1 MTLIKRTLAVIM
13 SVIMLLGMLPMTVIA
28 ADEEEYEGAEI
39 VASGECGL
47 YVD

>member
-28 ADEEEYEGAEI
+28 ADEE
-39 VASGECGL
+39 
-47 YVD
+47 